1 MDLNTILNL
10 ALELGAISAVIS
22 IFLLGHCL
30 LFYNVG
36 FSVQLYALMQFFTN
50 YATTLRNR
58 KLDNQQ
64 AVVQAK
70 GAPRTDDYG
79 STKAS
84 GADMHFARTSLH
96 SARNR

>member
-36 FSVQLYALMQFFTN
+36 FFVPLCSVLQFLTSH
-50 YATTLRNR
+50 ATALRNR
-58 KLDNQQ
+58 SRHNQP
-64 AVVQAK
+64 AVQAR
-70 GAPRTDDYG
+70 GARSADDYS

-84 GADMHFARTSLH
+84 AADAHSVRTSLH